1 MVLKAEHET
10 RATAFSLRYK
20 LVSTLNR
27 RANKEG
33 GAESTSTA
41 NPEKVMI
48 LGEERASDSKQEGKK
63 CSVQTQ
69 GSWRTH
75 TVRA

>member
-10 RATAFSLRYK
+10 RVTAFSLRDK
-20 LVSTLNR
+20 LVFTLKR
-27 RANKEG
+27 RVNKEG
-33 GAESTSTA
+33 EAERTSTA

-48 LGEERASDSKQEGKK
+48 LGEERASDRQQEGKK

>member
-1 MVLKAEHET
+1 M
-10 RATAFSLRYK
+10 RYK
-20 LVSTLNR
+20 FVFTLKR

-33 GAESTSTA
+33 GAERTSTT

-63 CSVQTQ
+63 CSVQRDRVA
-69 GSWRTH
+69 GAH
-75 TVRA
+75 AP